1 MSKTENE
8 IFITN
13 DEPVNIEPVN
23 AEPVNAEPIKK
34 TRPKRGPMDDEA
46 KKALLERLRLGRVK
60 AKEKRDLLKKEK
72 LEEVI
77 IDDESETTENDNFFN
92 EKIQEEDVKASKK
105 KGKIINNKKQE
116 KYKSYIDLKI
126 KDEISKMNRI
136 KKPKMKD
143 PIIEVPSIPQ
153 EVAKVN
159 ILPTIPE
166 SEVIKNNTQ
175 KIEKP
180 RIKLLQVEPKKV
192 LVEKEKPP
200 EKRKIRSAY
209 RSKRAW

>member
-23 AEPVNAEPIKK
+23 VEPVNAEPIKK

-77 IDDESETTENDNFFN
+77 IDDDTETTENDNFFN
-92 EKIQEEDVKASKK
+92 EKIQEEDAKASKK

-159 ILPTIPE
+159 IMQTIPE
-166 SEVIKNNTQ
+166 SEVIKNSKVQT
-175 KIEKP
+175 EKP
-180 RIKLLQVEPKKV
+180 KIKLLQVQPKKV
-192 LVEKEKPP
+192 LVEAKKEP
-200 EKRKIRSAY
+200 EKKKIRSAY
-209 RSKRAW
+209 KNKRAW

>member
-1 MSKTENE
+1 MSNENE

-13 DEPVNIEPVN
+13 EEPVN

-46 KKALLERLRLGRVK
+46 KKALLERLRLGRAK

-72 LEEVI
+72 LEEII
-77 IDDESETTENDNFFN
+77 IDDDTENTENDNFFN
-92 EKIQEEDVKASKK
+92 EKIQEEDVKATKK

-116 KYKSYIDLKI
+116 KYKNYIDLRI
-126 KDEISKMNRI
+126 KDEIQKMNRI

-143 PIIEVPSIPQ
+143 PIIEKPSVAQ

-159 ILPTIPE
+159 IMPTNQEAE
-166 SEVIKNNTQ
+166 SIKNNTP
-175 KIEKP
+175 K
-180 RIKLLQVEPKKV
+180 IKLLQVQPKK
-192 LVEKEKPP
+192 EP

-209 RSKRAW
+209 RSKKAW